1 MGEAILGVIV
11 LALLAFHS
19 RQARAWAEERRYLM
33 NLSKATNPAEFNV
46 LQHASKPVTPA
57 EFPALIG
64 GKSKPTPP
72 PHIAP
77 LGL

>member
-33 NLSKATNPAEFNV
+33 NLSKASNPAEFNV
-46 LQHASKPVTPA
+46 LQHASKPLVPEA
-57 EFPALIG
+57 LPGLIG
-64 GKSKPTPP
+64 ATKKKPTPP
-72 PHIAP
+72 SIAP